1 MAEINLEKAPFSLT
15 DAQIEQVEDT
25 LSQMTVQQ
33 KAAQIFV
40 VMGDDFTPEQRL
52 ELARDYGVGGMLF
65 RPCPKAQLMQEFTR
79 LDAAAKI
86 PLLKAA
92 NLEEGGSG
100 AISDGT
106 MFGWPMAVAA
116 TDDLEQ
122 VRHFAA
128 VTATEGR
135 NAGCQIDYAPVC
147 DIDYN
152 FRNPITNVRTY
163 GSDPERVFRMTETF
177 VETLQS
183 YGMAAV
189 AKHFPGDGRDFRDQ
203 HLHPTVNDMSAED
216 WYSTYGRIYKNLID
230 KGILGIMVGHI
241 LQPEVEMQK
250 QPGLKYE
257 DCLPAS
263 LSKNL
268 LTGVLREEF
277 GFNGLISTDATIMNG
292 YTQCVPRAQA
302 LPQSLMAGCDM
313 LVFNTDFYEDY
324 NYILDAVRDG
334 RLTIE
339 RLDDAVRRV
348 LATKIKL
355 NAAPLP
361 DLIPDSAAWRWE
373 CANKSVTLVKDR
385 DSIVPVTPEKFKTI
399 RLITLGQ
406 DTCGDGSIR
415 EMVADRLKEAGFSV
429 ELYDPMQDDLHG
441 TGKLKPDRLTLYLA
455 YVPTRSN
462 QTVARLT
469 WSPHHT
475 VDSPRYISE
484 ETCAMISFN
493 NPYHLQDAPRMRC
506 YVNAYSVNAD
516 IIRAAVEKLIGVS
529 KFTGTSPV
537 DPFCGLKDTRL

>member
-1 MAEINLEKAPFSLT
+1 MNLTTKPFYLS
-15 DAQIEQVEDT
+15 DEQIAWVEDT
-25 LSQMTVQQ
+25 LAHMTLRQ

-40 VMGDDFTPEQRL
+40 VMGDDFTAEQRL
-52 ELARDYGVGGMLF
+52 ELAREYGIGGILF
-65 RPCPKAQLMQEFTR
+65 RPAPKAQLAAEFAR
-79 LDAAAKI
+79 LDAAAEV

-122 VRHFAA
+122 VRRFAA
-128 VTATEGR
+128 VTAAEGR
-135 NAGCQIDYAPVC
+135 SVGCQIDYAPVC

-152 FRNPITNVRTY
+152 YRNPITNVRTY
-163 GSDPERVFRMTETF
+163 GSDPDRVYRMTETY

-183 YGMAAV
+183 YGMAAC

-203 HLHPTVNDMSAED
+203 HLHPTVNDLPAKD
-216 WYSTYGRIYKNLID
+216 WYATYGRIYKNLID
-230 KGILGIMVGHI
+230 KGLLGIMVGHI
-241 LQPEVEMQK
+241 LQPAVEMSK
-250 QPGLKYE
+250 QPGLTYA

-263 LSKNL
+263 LSKPL

-292 YTQCVPRAQA
+292 YTQCMPRAKA
-302 LPQSLMAGCDM
+302 LPASLMAGCDM
-313 LVFNTDFYEDY
+313 LVFNTDFYEDHQSVVE
-324 NYILDAVRDG
+324 AVETG
-334 RLTIE
+334 ALTME

-348 LATKIKL
+348 LAAKAKL

-361 DLIPDSAAWRWE
+361 APIPESAAWRKN
-373 CANKSVTLVKDR
+373 CADHSVTLVKDR
-385 DSIVPVTPEKFKTI
+385 DGLLPLCRERFKTV

-406 DTCGDGSIR
+406 DACPEGSIR
-415 EMVADRLKEAGFSV
+415 EMVAGHLEAAGFQV
-429 ELYDPMQDDLHG
+429 ERYDPLQDELHG
-441 TGKLKPDRLTLYLA
+441 SKTLPQDRLTLYLA

-475 VDSPRYISE
+475 VDSPRYLSE
-484 ETCAMISFN
+484 EACAMISFN
-493 NPYHLQDAPRMRC
+493 NPYHLQDVPRMRC
-506 YVNAYSVNAD
+506 YINAYSANAD
-516 IIRAAVEKLIGVS
+516 IVRAVVEKMLGLAPFCGI
-529 KFTGTSPV
+529 SPV
-537 DPFCGLKDTRL
+537 DPFCGLPDTRL